1 MAQAKKSQRRESTS
15 GSARGNSFLP
25 RFAKTLL
32 TAAALLALFGVYH
45 AATMS
50 LRAQPAK
57 TRRHSAVQAAVRAP
71 NLDHSGRMAQQFLA
85 KYPWAESAKNQ
96 GRTVDGSTYYYFQEW
111 KQESEK
117 VVRFHPFAMVSKR
130 KDSKPGDR
138 PYTVVSDAA
147 YITFASKFSLLGGNP
162 GAIVRAEL
170 EGTVGI
176 EGPNNLRIEGR
187 NFYFQKGDPN
197 VIYSDDRLSFWADR
211 NFGTAKG
218 MQLELLRNEKAKPDE
233 AISIGGI
240 SSVKLLQDV
249 DMTLVTDSM
258 EQTVAPAVPRGAKPQ
273 QTVHCQSVGS
283 FTFIMAKHEA
293 TFERNV
299 RIRRETAPKKF
310 DSISA
315 DDSVKIVF
323 EAKSPKS
330 GPAPAAPA
338 LAHAAAPQPP
348 AKSAVQPPNG
358 GEHPAGTFD
367 PNLSFKE
374 LHAHGKKVSLVSDA
388 NDLKALMHDLDYD
401 RTTRQAK
408 LSAAPNRVQI
418 LHHDDRLSAPVIE
431 LDHDESGQ
439 QIVQVWCRGEG
450 NMKHTDEKTREVDLA
465 ADWKKEMHKYPDPKS
480 SFDLVDL
487 EEAMI
492 EQPKDSSGIAA
503 DHIRLW
509 IMRQNAEQ
517 RTARPNMPPAA
528 KHAQSGPQL
537 DHMVAWQEVEKVA
550 MVSRQLEAE
559 SKRLEI
565 WFEDGT
571 LGPPKSEDERPRL
584 RANLMPTS
592 KWTADGEPATIQRAD
607 FQRTDGQVAAVQT
620 ADAQPAAASLAP
632 AVALPA
638 VAPARNTGSSGAG
651 TTPASIMPGSLL
663 PANGDSAEPYVMKA
677 DAIYVRVLRGG
688 PGVPAQ
694 VANMISKGNVQ
705 LTQAQRN
712 KEEPLVVEGNELEV
726 RNRGPLDQEM
736 VVVGQPAHVRNRGAH
751 IEGSHIVF
759 DRIRNTAD
767 VDGAGRLQLPV
778 KQSPEPGRS
787 AHAMPFDVAWQNKM
801 HFDGK
806 TSTFLGSVRSK
817 MDDGQEKTE
826 VRCRQMAVTLIKPF
840 SFTQEHKNEEQAE
853 VQSIDCYGGVEFD
866 SDSTLEDKLMEV
878 RRGAFAQLHF
888 DKTSGKSQAYGP
900 GVLRVWRHNEN
911 GQSGLSQYANV
922 QSNSPPK
929 SRKANGWEYMQVIFA
944 GRMDGDFTQMLSQ
957 PAAPAR
963 PRPKSRPTSASSSI
977 LGANGAWTM
986 VFHDHV
992 EVIYGPVDQPMD
1004 RVSRD
1009 YLIDQAGWLGC
1020 KILTI
1025 QQHPQSE
1032 TKDQFVTLL
1041 ATGDSQIEGKDFF
1054 GEAETISYDGSKTL
1068 YVLRGDGNRNARL
1081 TRQLKVGGDS
1091 SKTDSNQILFNPVE
1105 HWIRQDQTKN
1115 LDWTQ

>member
-1 MAQAKKSQRRESTS
+1 MPQAKQSQRRNSTS
-15 GSARGNSFLP
+15 AVAHGGSFLP
-25 RFAKTLL
+25 RAAKTLL
-32 TAAALLALFGVYH
+32 TAGALLALFGAYH

-50 LRAQPAK
+50 LRVQPAK
-57 TRRHSAVQAAVRAP
+57 TRRHSAAQANVRTP
-71 NLDHSGRMAQQFLA
+71 SLDQSARMAQQFLP
-85 KYPWAESAKNQ
+85 KYPWAATAKTD
-96 GRTVDGSTYYYFQEW
+96 GRMVDGSTYYYFQEW
-111 KQESEK
+111 KQESDK

-170 EGTVGI
+170 EGAVEI
-176 EGPNNLRIEGR
+176 EGPNNLKIEGR

-197 VIYSDDRLSFWADR
+197 VIYSDDRLSFWADHHS
-211 NFGTAKG
+211 GKAKG
-218 MQLELLRNEKAKPDE
+218 MQLELLRDEKAKPDE

-249 DMTLVTDSM
+249 DMTLVTDSF
-258 EQTVAPAVPRGAKPQ
+258 EQTAAPGAPRKANRPQAVR
-273 QTVHCQSVGS
+273 CQSVGS
-283 FTFIMAKHEA
+283 FNFILAKHEA

-299 RIRRETAPKKF
+299 RIRRETAPGKF

-330 GPAPAAPA
+330 GSALGAPTVVAQAPAPTSPA
-338 LAHAAAPQPP
+338 KPGGPP
-348 AKSAVQPPNG
+348 ANAG
-358 GEHPAGTFD
+358 DRPAGTFD

-374 LHAHGKKVSLVSDA
+374 IHAHGKEVRLVSDA

-401 RTTRQAK
+401 RTARQAK

-418 LHHDDRLSAPVIE
+418 LHHDDRLSAPVIQ

-492 EQPKDSSGIAA
+492 EQPKDASGIAA

-509 IMRQNAEQ
+509 IVRQNAEQ
-517 RTARPNMPPAA
+517 RTARPNLPPAA
-528 KHAQSGPQL
+528 KRPQGGPQL
-537 DHMVAWQEVEKVA
+537 DHMVAWQETEKVA

-565 WFEDGT
+565 WFEDGA
-571 LGPPKSEDERPRL
+571 LGPPKSEEQRPQL

-592 KWTADGEPATIQRAD
+592 KWLGDTQPASVRPAVVQLADSQPAEAQLLE
-607 FQRTDGQVAAVQT
+607 AAPS
-620 ADAQPAAASLAP
+620 PAAAATSP
-632 AVALPA
+632 AASPTKTTA
-638 VAPARNTGSSGAG
+638 AAAEGKPSTGILS
-651 TTPASIMPGSLL
+651 GSLL
-663 PANGDSAEPYVMKA
+663 PGNADSTEPYVMKA
-677 DAIYVRVLRGG
+677 DTIYVRVLRGG

-705 LTQAQRN
+705 LTQAQKN
-712 KEEPLVVEGNELEV
+712 KAEPLVVEGNELEV
-726 RNRGPLDQEM
+726 QNRGPMDQVM
-736 VVVGQPAHVRNRGAH
+736 VVLGQPAHVRNQGAH
-751 IEGSHIVF
+751 IEGSHIIF
-759 DRIRNTAD
+759 DRVRNTAD

-778 KQSPEPGRS
+778 KQSAEPGRS
-787 AHAMPFDVAWQNKM
+787 ERAMPFDVAWQNKM

-826 VRCRQMAVTLIKPF
+826 VRCRQMAVTLTKPF
-840 SFTQEHKNEEQAE
+840 SFTQEHKSEEQAE
-853 VQSIDCYGGVEFD
+853 VQTIDCYGGVEFD

-888 DKTSGKSQAYGP
+888 DKPSGKSQAYGP
-900 GVLRVWRHNEN
+900 GLLRVWRHNEN
-911 GQSGLSQYANV
+911 GQSGLSQFANV

-929 SRKANGWEYMQVIFA
+929 SRKKSGWEYMQVMFA
-944 GRMDGDFTQMLSQ
+944 GRMDGDFTQMMSQ
-957 PAAPAR
+957 PAAPPR
-963 PRPKSRPTSASSSI
+963 PRPKSRPTGASSSI

-992 EVIYGPVDQPMD
+992 DVIYGPVDQPMEG
-1004 RVSRD
+1004 VSRD

-1032 TKDQFVTLL
+1032 TKDQFVTML
-1041 ATGDSQIEGKDFF
+1041 ATGNSQIEGKDFF

-1068 YVLRGDGNRNARL
+1068 YVLRGDGNRDARL

-1091 SKTDSNQILFNPVE
+1091 SKTESNQILFKPNE
-1105 HWIRQDQTKN
+1105 HWMHQDQTKN